1 MQSIKLDVTKIDKSA
16 IYEGKKG
23 KYITLTLLEN
33 KDGQDDWGY
42 AGFVVQDIGKERRE
56 SGEKGPIVGNWKHLE
71 TKRPVQK
78 SMPPSPGPVVE
89 DDDADSEIPF

>member
-33 KDGQDDWGY
+33 REGRDDYGND
-42 AGFVVQDIGKERRE
+42 GFVTQDIGKERRE

-78 SMPPSPGPVVE
+78 SMPPSPGPVV
-89 DDDADSEIPF
+89 DDDPDDDIPF